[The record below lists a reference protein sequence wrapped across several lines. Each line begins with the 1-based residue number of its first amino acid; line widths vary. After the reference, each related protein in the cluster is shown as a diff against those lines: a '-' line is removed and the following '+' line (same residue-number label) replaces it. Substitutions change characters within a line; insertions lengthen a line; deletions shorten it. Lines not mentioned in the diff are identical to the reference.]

1 MIQFRGT
8 GKARGDGDT
17 LVPAAA
23 TLGTAEGRG
32 RAGVKNRRWDGKLL
46 GQPDE
51 KEGRKEGRSSA
62 MEPFI
67 SQSIWSSAGR
77 GPAGIY
83 ISESAC
89 EAVANH
95 RDGPFHFCKRC
106 KLRTGGIFFLMLK
119 F

>member
-1 MIQFRGT
+1 
-8 GKARGDGDT
+8 
-17 LVPAAA
+17 
-23 TLGTAEGRG
+23 
-32 RAGVKNRRWDGKLL
+32 
-46 GQPDE
+46 
-51 KEGRKEGRSSA
+51 

-119 F
+119 FQCVFCFEICILKGRGMKFSQQTTRNL